1 MSHPLV
7 TIITPTKN
15 RLLLLQEAMDSVK
28 VQTFPN
34 WEHLIIDD
42 GSDDGSQEMVE
53 QIATKDP
60 RVHLIRR
67 QGEKAGANICRN
79 LGIKESRGEFI
90 VFLDSDDL
98 LSPFCLEKRVQFMCR
113 NQDLD
118 FVVWQTFVF
127 ENQPGDLGRKLN
139 EETIG
144 DDLLKL
150 LFFENPWIITGPMWR
165 SKTIRYLEGF
175 DESMPSWQDV
185 DLHLRAICSS
195 LNYLRLPEADHHV
208 RWSPEPLR
216 TSNLQRKSPEHLKAA
231 IPILDKFERTVRNG
245 PGLDWSR
252 QRALCAL
259 YFFVAER
266 WVDLGDLGHALQAW
280 KCARSKHILPNS
292 THLAGVALLGLK
304 RATRDSELVRRLIS
318 KWIGFARM
326 RTNPA
331 LLK

>member
-1 MSHPLV
+1 
-7 TIITPTKN
+7 
-15 RLLLLQEAMDSVK
+15 
-28 VQTFPN
+28 
-34 WEHLIIDD
+34 
-42 GSDDGSQEMVE
+42 
-53 QIATKDP
+53 
-60 RVHLIRR
+60 
-67 QGEKAGANICRN
+67 
-79 LGIKESRGEFI
+79 
-90 VFLDSDDL
+90 
-98 LSPFCLEKRVQFMCR
+98 
-113 NQDLD
+113 
-118 FVVWQTFVF
+118 
-127 ENQPGDLGRKLN
+127 
-139 EETIG
+139 
-144 DDLLKL
+144 
-150 LFFENPWIITGPMWR
+150 
-165 SKTIRYLEGF
+165 
-175 DESMPSWQDV
+175 
-185 DLHLRAICSS
+185 
-195 LNYLRLPEADHHV
+195 
-208 RWSPEPLR
+208 
-216 TSNLQRKSPEHLKAA
+216 LKAA